1 MTAKPRLDLY
11 RGIHKALRKA
21 FADTLVGVGA
31 LDVEDEA
38 ALGAGLDAVEA
49 LLTLCRRHLDHE
61 NAFIHAALL
70 RRRPTMALATAEDH
84 DHHILQI
91 DRLAA
96 QVQRLRVT
104 GPAGRPPLADRLY
117 DELADFVQ
125 DNLAHMRVEERDNN
139 AALWTL
145 YSDAEL
151 ADLHRDLVA
160 SIPPQEM
167 VDVLRLM
174 LPAFSPGERRALLAD
189 LQATLP
195 PPVFEALVGS
205 LAGCL
210 APEPWQRL
218 LASLAD
224 PAAARA
230 A

>member
-1 MTAKPRLDLY
+1 MPSKPRLDLY
-11 RGIHKALRKA
+11 RGIHKALRRA
-21 FADTLVGVGA
+21 FADTLVRVGA
-31 LDVEDEA
+31 LDVGDEA
-38 ALGAGLDAVEA
+38 ALAADLDALDA
-49 LLTLCRRHLDHE
+49 LLILCRSHLEHE

-70 RRRPTMALATAEDH
+70 RRQPSRALPTAEDH

-104 GPAGRPPLADRLY
+104 GPAARQPLADRLY

-139 AALWTL
+139 AALWVL
-145 YSDAEL
+145 YSDVEL
-151 ADLHRDLVA
+151 ADLHQALVA
-160 SIPPQEM
+160 SIPPHEM
-167 VDVLRLM
+167 VEVLRLM
-174 LPAFSPGERRALLAD
+174 LPAFNPGERHALLAD

-195 PPVFEALVGS
+195 PPLFEALVGS
-205 LAGCL
+205 LSGCL
-210 APEPWQRL
+210 AAGPWQRL
-218 LASLAD
+218 LARLAD

>member
-21 FADTLVGVGA
+21 FADVLVGVGA

-38 ALGAGLDAVEA
+38 ALAAGLDALDA
-49 LLTLCRRHLDHE
+49 LLILCRRHLEHE
-61 NAFIHAALL
+61 NAFLHAALL
-70 RRRPTMALATAEDH
+70 RRQPGLALATAEDH
-84 DHHILQI
+84 DHHLLQI

-104 GPAGRPPLADRLY
+104 GPAARRPLADRLY

-125 DNLAHMRVEERDNN
+125 DNLAHMRVEERDYN

-145 YSDAEL
+145 YSDVEL
-151 ADLHRDLVA
+151 AGLHRDLVA

-167 VDVLRLM
+167 LEVLRLM
-174 LPAFSPGERRALLAD
+174 LPAFNPGERHALLAD
-189 LQATLP
+189 LQASLP

-205 LAGCL
+205 LTGCL
-210 APEPWQRL
+210 APEPWRRL
-218 LASLAD
+218 LARLAD